1 MVFIKKIVVIFEYRQ
16 TPYYMPDNSLS
27 SFIELIK
34 NQFREED
41 RIAIDEKTDL
51 KTLQEWSSLQTMI
64 IVNEIDKEYNVILG
78 FEDIKNA
85 ANVAQL
91 FEAVQTRLS

>member
-1 MVFIKKIVVIFEYRQ
+1 
-16 TPYYMPDNSLS
+16 MPDSSLNN
-27 SFIELIK
+27 FIDLIK
-34 NQFREED
+34 GQFRDED
-41 RIAIDEKTDL
+41 REKINEKTDL
-51 KTLQEWSSLQTMI
+51 KTLKEWSSLQTMI

-91 FEAVQTRLS
+91 FNTVQSKLS

>member
-1 MVFIKKIVVIFEYRQ
+1 
-16 TPYYMPDNSLS
+16 MPDHSLNI
-27 SFIELIK
+27 FVALIK

-41 RIAIDEKTDL
+41 RDLIDPETDL
-51 KTLQEWSSLQTMI
+51 RTLKEWSSLQTMI

-91 FEAVQTRLS
+91 FETVQNKLS